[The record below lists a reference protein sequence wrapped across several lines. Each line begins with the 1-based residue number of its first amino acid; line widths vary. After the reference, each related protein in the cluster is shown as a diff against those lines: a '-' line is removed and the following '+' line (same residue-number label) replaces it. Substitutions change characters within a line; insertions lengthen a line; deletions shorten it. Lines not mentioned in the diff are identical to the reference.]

1 MKGEAGT
8 LIGPLESKPRYGEI
22 DACDHCYWRN
32 NAHAPRPEPV
42 QAIWQ
47 KAGNE
52 ADHESADRG
61 RSSPSI
67 PIHFGREEIQN
78 GIGKIP
84 GTVRAKKND
93 ALRGIDGKQREP
105 VQPRNDVEERERCP
119 KGKREATNCRSV
131 YHDPKPLIS
140 FMT

>member
-1 MKGEAGT
+1 M
-8 LIGPLESKPRYGEI
+8 PRTSSA
-22 DACDHCYWRN
+22 D
-32 NAHAPRPEPV
+32 
-42 QAIWQ
+42 QA

-61 RSSPSI
+61 RSSPSV

-78 GIGKIP
+78 GITKIP
-84 GTVRAKKND
+84 GTVSAQKND

-105 VQPRNDVEERERCP
+105 PQPRNDIEERERCP
-119 KGKREATNCRSV
+119 KGKREATNCRSG